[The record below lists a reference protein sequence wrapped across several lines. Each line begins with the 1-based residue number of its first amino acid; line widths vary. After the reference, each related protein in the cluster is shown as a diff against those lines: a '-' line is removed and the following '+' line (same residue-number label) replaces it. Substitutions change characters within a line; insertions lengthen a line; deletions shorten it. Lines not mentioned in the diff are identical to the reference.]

1 MTDQD
6 PRSGA
11 PAGLPRGL
19 RLALLAA
26 GAVGAVVLVIA
37 IGQALFHPGPPYVAS
52 KGAAGSS
59 VSTAEAAATAPA
71 PGAPATLPEPSAK
84 GTGEPA
90 PATAVKDGAGKAV
103 TLAGFKGQVVVANLW
118 ATWCGPCRKEM
129 PTLAALQALSAGKPI
144 KVVAI
149 SQDAAKNTDK
159 AKAFIAEH
167 KPLDFFQDAG
177 TELPFAMKPPVLGF
191 PTTVIF
197 DKAGRERLRVSGD
210 LDWSSARVRRTL
222 DALAAELPAAE

>member
-19 RLALLAA
+19 KLALQAA
-26 GAVGAVVLVIA
+26 LAVGAVVLVIA
-37 IGQALFHPGPPYVAS
+37 IGKAVFQPGPPYVAS
-52 KGAAGSS
+52 RGPAGSS
-59 VSTAEAAATAPA
+59 VSTAETAATAPA
-71 PGAPATLPEPSAK
+71 AGAKTTLPEPSAK
-84 GTGEPA
+84 GVGELA
-90 PATAVKDGAGKAV
+90 PTTAFKDGEGKAV
-103 TLAGFKGQVVVANLW
+103 SLADFKGQVVVANLW
-118 ATWCGPCRKEM
+118 ATWCGPCVKEM
-129 PTLAALQALSAGKPI
+129 PTLAALQALSAGKPV
-144 KVVAI
+144 KVVAV

-159 AKAFIAEH
+159 AKAFIAKH
-167 KPLDFFQDAG
+167 APLGFYQDAS

-197 DKAGRERLRVSGD
+197 DKTGRERLRVSGD

-222 DALAAELPAAE
+222 DALAAE